1 MGVAE
6 QFVRRSSIGRAN
18 GGSNADLDAE
28 MAVSGQQRC
37 VEAVG
42 DPFSEAAEVFADVAG
57 RNCDGEFVS
66 AQTSDQTGRR
76 NSARQ
81 SLRNGAKHEIA
92 TGVAEHV
99 VDLLKAVDADHE
111 QRHVAVVYHGRG
123 NFSLEL
129 GVEGVAIDETR

>member
-6 QFVRRSSIGRAN
+6 QFLRRSSIARAN
-18 GGSNADLDAE
+18 GSSNADLDAE
-28 MAVSGQQRC
+28 MAVPGQQRC

-42 DPFSEAAEVFADVAG
+42 DPFGEAAEVFADVAR
-57 RNCDGEFVS
+57 RNCDREFVS

-76 NSARQ
+76 SNARQ

-92 TGVAEHV
+92 TGVAKHV

-111 QRHVAVVYHGRG
+111 QCHVAAVY
-123 NFSLEL
+123 L
-129 GVEGVAIDETR
+129 